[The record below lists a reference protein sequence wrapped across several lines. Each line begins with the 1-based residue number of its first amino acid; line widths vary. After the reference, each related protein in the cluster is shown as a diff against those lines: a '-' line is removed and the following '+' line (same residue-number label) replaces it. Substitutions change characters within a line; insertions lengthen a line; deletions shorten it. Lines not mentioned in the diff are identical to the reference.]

1 MVPEVSF
8 YKLQKTSLEHS
19 LPRLLEKIFQAQKK
33 AVVLFGTP
41 ERLDAFN
48 AMLWTYSQGSFLP
61 HGSSK
66 EGAAESQPIWL
77 TNILE
82 NPNEAEIL
90 ITVEDQEINNF
101 LTFSRCLDIYDGN
114 DPEAEAKAND
124 RKKKYRDLGCS
135 ILMWHQDEK
144 GAWHEMQPN

>member
-1 MVPEVSF
+1 MPEVSF

-33 AVVLFGTP
+33 VVVLFGTS
-41 ERLDAFN
+41 ERLAAFN
-48 AMLWTYSQGSFLP
+48 ALLWTYSQGSFLP

-66 EGAAESQPIWL
+66 EGAAENQPIWL
-77 TNILE
+77 TEVLE
-82 NPNEAEIL
+82 NPNKAEIL
-90 ITVEDQEINNF
+90 ITVEDQEVNNF

-124 RKKKYRDLGCS
+124 RKEKYRALGCS

-144 GAWHEMQPN
+144 GAWHQMSPH

>member
-8 YKLQKTSLEHS
+8 YQLQKTSLEHS
-19 LPRLLEKIFQAQKK
+19 LPRLLEKIFHAQKK
-33 AVVLFGTP
+33 TVVLFGTP
-41 ERLDAFN
+41 ERLSLFN
-48 AMLWTYSQGSFLP
+48 ALLWTYSPGSFLP

-77 TNILE
+77 TNTLE

-90 ITVEDQEINNF
+90 IAVEDQEVNNF

-114 DPEAEAKAND
+114 DPEAEAKANN
-124 RKKKYRDLGCS
+124 RKKKYRALGCP
-135 ILMWHQDEK
+135 ILIWQQDEK
-144 GAWHEMQPN
+144 GAWHENAA

>member
-1 MVPEVSF
+1 MLEVSF

-33 AVVLFGTP
+33 VVVLFGTP
-41 ERLDAFN
+41 ERLAAFN
-48 AMLWTYSQGSFLP
+48 TMLWTYSPGTFLP

-66 EGAAESQPIWL
+66 EGSAENQPIWL
-77 TNILE
+77 TNVLE

-90 ITVEDQEINNF
+90 ITVEDQEVNNF
-101 LTFSRCLDIYDGN
+101 LTFSKCLDIYDGN
-114 DPEAEAKAND
+114 DPEAEEKAGN

-144 GAWHEMQPN
+144 GAWHKMPSN